1 MSNPDL
7 NPAEDRPPLD
17 GLDRSIRQALQAIEP
32 PPNLYGKILAA
43 AAEGNPATAD
53 EPAAKPSWLRTVAV
67 AGGQLM
73 GTALAAFDDFR
84 VEVATVTA
92 PQLVAARLKLD
103 LQAHELSQLVDWL
116 AQARAPHP
124 DGSGVRL
131 PGGFGPVGCKTF
143 EWHGQR
149 FSVIC
154 FYDQGKRGAHLF
166 SISGRSVRQAPPEG
180 KPQWL
185 TLGGLPTASWSR
197 GDTSFVL
204 VAGTP
209 GMDLT
214 GYF

>member
-1 MSNPDL
+1 MSNADL
-7 NPAEDRPPLD
+7 NPAEDRALLD
-17 GLDRSIRQALQAIEP
+17 ALDRSIRQAMQAIEP

-53 EPAAKPSWLRTVAV
+53 EPAAKPSWFRTIAA
-67 AGGQLM
+67 AGGQLI
-73 GTALAAFDDFR
+73 GGALAAFEDFR
-84 VEVATVTA
+84 VEVAKVTT
-92 PQLVAARLKLD
+92 PQLVAARLNLD
-103 LQAHELSQLVDWL
+103 LRSGELSQLVDWL
-116 AQARAPHP
+116 TQAKAPHP

-143 EWHGQR
+143 EWRGQR

-154 FYDQGKRGAHLF
+154 FYDQGERGAHLF
-166 SISGRSVRQAPPEG
+166 SISGRSLHQPPLEG
-180 KPQWL
+180 PPQWL